1 MANRDSTGDPGGI
14 PEEGQRL
21 SPILVRA
28 LDHATRR
35 EALRLLH
42 RSGEAMSPAEMSRR
56 IRDVSTYV
64 SYHLQVLVDLGAV
77 ESMGKRE
84 VAGVPE
90 EIFGSK
96 VADHAQLT
104 SILADT
110 EKDDEWLKR

>member
-1 MANRDSTGDPGGI
+1 M
-14 PEEGQRL
+14 
-21 SPILVRA
+21 SPILLRA

-42 RSGEAMSPAEMSRR
+42 RTGEAMSAAEVSRS

-77 ESMGKRE
+77 ESVGERDIE
-84 VAGVPE
+84 GVPE
-90 EIFGSK
+90 ELFDSR

-110 EKDDEWLKR
+110 EGDDEWLKG